1 MIHTAPDASY
11 ARPIAELAKFDVA
24 DLLKDIKAK
33 IFQKSSFGIRSLQRI
48 FRAMD
53 QNGNCK
59 LECDDFRWGL
69 MDFGIQV
76 TPEEAQE
83 ILNHFDTDKNGV
95 VDFQEFLRC
104 LKVSIYKF
112 FFQLIIFNIG
122 RTEWKKTCMCV
133 KSL

>member
-33 IFQKSSFGIRSLQRI
+33 IFQKSSFGIRSLNRI
-48 FRAMD
+48 FKAMD
-53 QNGNCK
+53 ANGNKK
-59 LECDDFRWGL
+59 LECDDLRWGL
-69 MDFGIQV
+69 MDFGIQC

-95 VDFQEFLRC
+95 VDFQEFIRC
-104 LKVSIYKF
+104 LKVSDI
-112 FFQLIIFNIG
+112 L
-122 RTEWKKTCMCV
+122 
-133 KSL
+133 